1 MTWTAYHNL
10 DDILQYMD
18 FLAKSY
24 PNLCSVKTIGRS
36 LENRPIKVLR
46 ISNGDP
52 SNKAVWIDAGI
63 HA

>member
-1 MTWTAYHNL
+1 MTWTAYHRL
-10 DDILQYMD
+10 EDIHQYMD

-24 PNLCSVKTIGRS
+24 PNLCSMKVIGRS
-36 LENRPIKVLR
+36 VENRPIKVLR
-46 ISNGDP
+46 ISNGDK

>member
-1 MTWTAYHNL
+1 M
-10 DDILQYMD
+10 
-18 FLAKSY
+18 K
-24 PNLCSVKTIGRS
+24 VIGRS

-52 SNKAVWIDAGI
+52 SNKAIWIDAGI

>member
-10 DDILQYMD
+10 EDILQYMD

-24 PNLCSVKTIGRS
+24 PNLCGVKTIGRS